1 MVEIMEDNIFCC
13 GREWAVS
20 AELKHG
26 KSHNYTI
33 MAADGTWRSDVTTVE
48 IQTWEQILMDA
59 KNTIEGRFA

>member
-1 MVEIMEDNIFCC
+1 
-13 GREWAVS
+13 
-20 AELKHG
+20 
-26 KSHNYTI
+26 